1 MSRPEETWMFTVKT
15 TRCRYNTL
23 VDIVAT
29 VSVDADG
36 NLVVW
41 WYVVYADEAS
51 AQAAASDPNNHPS
64 VTPAMCSQNQI
75 LSQGHARRPHGD
87 AMFESPSRTSSALAG
102 RATTP
107 TRDRQLQ
114 WYVSACAAPGST
126 TTRSGW
132 QPPP

>member
-1 MSRPEETWMFTVKT
+1 MFTVKT

-51 AQAAASDPNNHPS
+51 AQAAASDLNIHPS

-75 LSQGHARRPHGD
+75 QSQGHARRPHED
-87 AMFESPSRTSSALAG
+87 AMFEGVTDDNRKEFETVYTKC
-102 RATTP
+102 RAAKKT
-107 TRDRQLQ
+107 
-114 WYVSACAAPGST
+114 WKG
-126 TTRSGW
+126 
-132 QPPP
+132 